1 MSSTELN
8 HSHGS
13 PGRTL
18 AAWLGLCVATVT
30 TWRLGE
36 QAGGAALTALLL
48 GIALVK
54 GRLVAYEFMALRHAP
69 LLWRALLTGWLCVV
83 CLLIGLAYWKGLTP

>member
-1 MSSTELN
+1 MSSTEL
-8 HSHGS
+8 HETHGR
-13 PGRTL
+13 PARTL
-18 AAWLGLCVATVT
+18 YTWLGLCVATVT